1 MEKSSRSSQ
10 IAHLPVLKE
19 EVLDYLKPRA
29 RKELMVDATLGE
41 GGHAELFLKKY
52 PGLKLVGLDTD
63 AQILE
68 IARRRLAPYGERVR
82 ILNLW
87 FNLFFKEYPAD
98 LDRPDTILFDLGV
111 SMFHF
116 ESSGRGFSLM
126 RDEPLDMRLSDDLE
140 TSAADIV
147 NDYPEAALAKILYE
161 YGEEGRSRK
170 IARTI
175 VGRRQRS
182 RIETTGEL
190 AEIVAT
196 AIPPQYRHGRIHPAT
211 RTFQALRI
219 AVNGELVRLD
229 AALSAAIGVLRVG
242 GRIGVISFHSLE
254 DRIVKNTF
262 RERNKECTC
271 PQDQPI
277 CNCGGRRILEVLTKK
292 PVTAGE
298 DEIGSNPASRSAKLR
313 VAVKIA
319 EEEAR

>member
-1 MEKSSRSSQ
+1 MPSSFSKSTQVSSSSVWT
-10 IAHLPVLKE
+10 LM
-19 EVLDYLKPRA
+19 
-29 RKELMVDATLGE
+29 RKYSKLHADALHPT
-41 GGHAELFLKKY
+41 AS
-52 PGLKLVGLDTD
+52 
-63 AQILE
+63 
-68 IARRRLAPYGERVR
+68 

-87 FNLFFKEYPAD
+87 FNLIFKEYPAD